1 MVLALPCRL
10 KPSSRSGRLVP
21 GRPGAVRMVRS
32 GLAEGERV
40 GLGARVEEGGLEGA
54 VSDGAGLADELVHPL
69 VREGAV
75 DVGPVRL
82 AGWLP
87 VEQDAEPHR
96 GCWCCWS
103 HDQVEVAGVEAAG
116 DLPVRRVERDGLLL
130 HGPVPRQGPLVEP
143 QPCRDGIDVRLA
155 GHWAAGGG
163 EVLGALIAGVIFW

>member
-1 MVLALPCRL
+1 MVCISSFFFF
-10 KPSSRSGRLVP
+10 SSRRRHTRCGRDWSSDVCSSDL
-21 GRPGAVRMVRS
+21 
-32 GLAEGERV
+32 
-40 GLGARVEEGGLEGA
+40 
-54 VSDGAGLADELVHPL
+54 DGAGLADELVHPL
-69 VREGAV
+69 VREGAVAVAV

-130 HGPVPRQGPLVEP
+130 
-143 QPCRDGIDVRLA
+143 
-155 GHWAAGGG
+155 
-163 EVLGALIAGVIFW
+163 